1 MRVIVMVGLPA
12 SGKSTWAETQGTT
25 VLSSDHV
32 RQLLSDDVTNQQIH
46 GQVFTT
52 MRYLLRKRLELAAPL
67 TIIDA
72 TNLRPKHRKPWI
84 KVARSMG
91 AEVEAMFFDTPLEE
105 CLRRNAVRSR
115 IVPAEAIFQMA
126 ATLRPPTADEGFH
139 RVTVERPAPGPRA
152 SASPTPASASP

>member
-1 MRVIVMVGLPA
+1 MRVIVLVGLPA
-12 SGKSTWAETQGTT
+12 SGKSTWAEAQGTT

-32 RQLLSDDVTNQQIH
+32 RELLSDDVTNQQIH
-46 GQVFTT
+46 GQVFGT

-84 KVARSMG
+84 KVAKSLG

-105 CLRRNAVRSR
+105 CQRRNAARSR
-115 IVPAEAIFQMA
+115 VVPAEVIVQMA
-126 ATLRPPTADEGFH
+126 SNLRPPKTAEGFH
-139 RVTVERPAPGPRA
+139 RITVERPAPGPRA
-152 SASPTPASASP
+152 SGA